1 MDYVHLTVRGYA
13 YNDVSWAI
21 QAPALVPRNAGGGYS
36 VQGQFWAG
44 GIIEATVPAA
54 GHVTDDFTYQIKLAE
69 KGSSIA
75 RFRRFRG
82 DAVDPEPG
90 EHRVA
95 LLEMDAGLQVLDR
108 LTGAVLSWHADLLGD
123 GPAAKRRRRA
133 A

>member
-1 MDYVHLTVRGYA
+1 MSFDHLTVRGYD
-13 YNDVSWAI
+13 YNSLFWAI
-21 QAPALVPRNAGGGYS
+21 QAPALVPRNADGGYS
-36 VQGQFWAG
+36 VQGQFWEG

-54 GHVTDDFTYQIKLAE
+54 GNVTDDFTYQIKLVE

-75 RFRRFRG
+75 RLRRFRG
-82 DAVDPEPG
+82 DAVEPEPG

-95 LLEMDAGLQVLDR
+95 LLEMDAGRQVLDR
-108 LTGAVLSWHADLLGD
+108 LIGAVLSWHADLLGD